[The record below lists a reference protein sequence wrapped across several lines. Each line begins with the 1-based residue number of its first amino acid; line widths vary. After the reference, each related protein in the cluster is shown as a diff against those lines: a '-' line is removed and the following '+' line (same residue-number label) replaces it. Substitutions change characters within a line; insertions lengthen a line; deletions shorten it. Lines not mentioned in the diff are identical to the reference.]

1 MSRDFNVGGGLPQE
15 TEVAIVGAGPVG
27 LMVANLLGLAGV
39 QVVALERSQGLL
51 GLPRAIAYDAETLR
65 LFAQIGLFN
74 EIAPGLVQD
83 PHVLHVNARN
93 VTLMAADFPR
103 GLYGQSSLGTFYQP
117 DFEKALLKGLSRFN
131 TVRVA
136 FEHAVTNLEQSGTGV
151 VLKIATPDGERT
163 LHAKYVVACDGGT
176 SGVREWLGLKLIGST
191 YSERWLVIDAIV
203 KGHGVKQITFN
214 CDPRRPSVE
223 LPAVGDRVRWEF
235 MQLPGESEDALKS
248 DDNVRSLVKRRSGTE
263 VFEIERKAVY
273 TFHARV
279 ADHWRV
285 QRVFLAGDAVHLM
298 PPFAGQGMNGGMKD
312 AVNLSWKL
320 AAVLRGEAHEEIL
333 DTYEIE
339 RAPIVRKMVEV
350 SRRLGAIIMPTSR
363 IAAAARDSIFACL
376 NRSSRFR
383 AFIGRG
389 GVVPPPAI
397 FRSALTGAGRDALIG
412 QMMPQPTVAAAHA
425 RAPLDQFLSCHQWMV
440 LGLGVDPVS
449 MASSRDLAILDA
461 LGARLICLNGV
472 SKSARTVSLQC
483 DDAAF
488 ADWAKRHDVRGVLVR
503 PDRFIAGR
511 LDRAKDLGV
520 LAPFAIA
527 QTANLPRCGL
537 TTLES
542 GDLHVTSSNARS
554 RTRQRRAAA

>member
-1 MSRDFNVGGGLPQE
+1 MSREFNEVSLP
-15 TEVAIVGAGPVG
+15 TKVEVAIVGAGPVG
-27 LMVANLLGLAGV
+27 LMVANLLGWAGV
-39 QVVALERSQGLL
+39 RVVVLERNQGCL

-65 LFAQIGLFN
+65 LFAQIGLFE

-83 PHVLHVNARN
+83 PHVRHVNARN

-117 DFEKALLKGLSRFN
+117 DFERALLKGLSRFDM
-131 TVRVA
+131 VRVA
-136 FEHAVTNLEQSGTGV
+136 FGHAVTDFGQNGTGV
-151 VLKIATPDGERT
+151 TLTVATPEGERT
-163 LHAKYVVACDGGT
+163 LRAAYVVACDGGA
-176 SGVREWLGLKLIGST
+176 SGVRDRLGLKLIGST

-203 KGHGVKQITFN
+203 RDHSVKQITFN
-214 CDPRRPSVE
+214 CDPRRPSVQ

-235 MQLPGESEDALKS
+235 MQLPGESEEALKS
-248 DDNVRSLVKRRSGTE
+248 DDNVRSLVRRRSGTE

-285 QRVFLAGDAVHLM
+285 ERVFLAGDAAHLM

-320 AAVLRGEAHEEIL
+320 AAVLRGEANEDIL

-350 SRRLGAIIMPTSR
+350 SRRLGSIIMPTNR
-363 IAAAARDSIFACL
+363 IAAATRDSIFACL
-376 NRSSRFR
+376 NLSSRFR

-397 FRSALTGAGRDALIG
+397 ARSPLTGSGRDALIG
-412 QMMPQPTVAAAHA
+412 QMMPQPTVSAAHA
-425 RAPLDQFLSCHQWMV
+425 HAPLDEFLSCHQWMV
-440 LGLGVDPVS
+440 VGLGVDPVS
-449 MASSRDLAILDA
+449 MLSNRDLAILDG
-461 LGARLICLNGV
+461 LGARFICLNGAARN
-472 SKSARTVSLQC
+472 ARTVSLQC
-483 DDAAF
+483 DDPAF

-511 LDRAKDLGV
+511 LDQAMDLGA

-527 QTANLPRCGL
+527 QVTNLPR
-537 TTLES
+537 
-542 GDLHVTSSNARS
+542 V
-554 RTRQRRAAA
+554 AA